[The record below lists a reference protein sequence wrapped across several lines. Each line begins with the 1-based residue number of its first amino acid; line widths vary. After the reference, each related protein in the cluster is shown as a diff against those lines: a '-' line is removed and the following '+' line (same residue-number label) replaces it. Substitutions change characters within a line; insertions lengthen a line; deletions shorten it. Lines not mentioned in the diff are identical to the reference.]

1 MKNVTIR
8 APEELVDEWDEEAG
22 ERGDNRSDYLRNMIA
37 LGRDYERLEA
47 DHEQDIEQL
56 EARLDDLRRQL
67 REANRRNDEVGEL
80 VEYVEDQRSMERQY
94 REAGLLTRAKWKLTG
109 MPSEE
114 S

>member
-8 APEELVDEWDEEAG
+8 AEKDLVEEWDAEADEQG
-22 ERGDNRSDYLRNMIA
+22 ENRSDYLRNMIA
-37 LGRDYERLEA
+37 LGRQYEDLEADYERE
-47 DHEQDIEQL
+47 IEEL
-56 EARLDDLRRQL
+56 EARMDDLRRQL
-67 REANRRNDEVGEL
+67 REANKRNDEVGEI

-109 MPSEE
+109 MPSEK